1 MSQVWGERVILPT
14 THPSQ
19 MASGYLVTGLDDGAA
34 PCGGLVFL
42 IFAAVGYRLFAG
54 HRCQHTVHNTRLVG
68 LRRSLVRIYHRNL
81 SHDRD
86 PDPHADSLRAAGAA
100 GIETIGKQVSIT
112 IEET

>member
-68 LRRSLVRIYHRNL
+68 LRRSLV
-81 SHDRD
+81 SMCVRD
-86 PDPHADSLRAAGAA
+86 STSRRCRFTSRRSDLPTQINGRTLALCY
-100 GIETIGKQVSIT
+100 
-112 IEET
+112 